1 MIGFSCT
8 TSKVTT
14 MAHTVHGD
22 LFASLFS
29 SRRSLPRPVEE
40 AVDDLRKT
48 IANHHIVIDVSLPP
62 PHRSDRHGLSQKFVR
77 SEPILSREP
86 GNSVIYSLEGIRS
99 TLSDI
104 EVALAKA
111 SAAHSDALAQSGMN
125 PSVLELLQSFVETQV
140 EARISLQRELDRVV
154 WIEQSLQEKERAQL
168 APVEPLTATELA
180 QRLNV
185 GPETIRRRE
194 REGELFSILR
204 PGRQR
209 GREYPAFQAWPGIAG
224 QPLKAAMAPL
234 RDLGGPSIYGFFTS
248 PIDLLGGLTPIEA
261 LCGELTSQRE
271 LDQDALDF
279 LGNQPAVRLAAV
291 VRAAEAF
298 AADAAA

>member
-1 MIGFSCT
+1 
-8 TSKVTT
+8 
-14 MAHTVHGD
+14 MAHIIPGE
-22 LFASLFS
+22 LFVSLLS
-29 SRRSLPRPVEE
+29 SRRSVPRPVEE
-40 AVDDLRKT
+40 AVEELRKT
-48 IANHHIVIDVSLPP
+48 IANHYIVIDVSLPP
-62 PHRSDRHGLSQKFVR
+62 LHRGDRGLVPQKFSG
-77 SEPILSREP
+77 SESSVSRES
-86 GNSVIYSLEGIRS
+86 GNSVSFSLEGIRS
-99 TLSDI
+99 TLNDI
-104 EVALAKA
+104 EAAWAKA

-154 WIEQSLQEKERAQL
+154 WIEQSLQEERAQL

-194 REGELFSILR
+194 REGALFSILR

-234 RDLGGPSIYGFFTS
+234 RDLGGPSVYGFFTS
-248 PIDLLGGLTPIEA
+248 PTDLLGGLTPVEA
-261 LCGELTSQRE
+261 LCGQLTSQRE